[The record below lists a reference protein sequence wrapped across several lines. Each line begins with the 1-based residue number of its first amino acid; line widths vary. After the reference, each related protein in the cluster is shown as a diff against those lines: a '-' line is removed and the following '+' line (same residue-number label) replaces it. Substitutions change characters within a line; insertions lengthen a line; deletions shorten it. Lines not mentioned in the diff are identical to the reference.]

1 MGKRTLW
8 VNNRGWSN
16 RVLAPTSLRIT
27 TSYVFSS
34 SIVEGNFS
42 PTRWEGRWVISANS
56 SIAAWIRPISVPY
69 PPTEK
74 SSHPFTSMLWVSQ
87 DSPANSILYFFISS
101 SLPSVQSVD
110 SVRRSGDTSRCGP
123 VPPRQA
129 PEYAWSS
136 SPSGTGSGGDT
147 GSRRAA

>member
-1 MGKRTLW
+1 MKMTFRWYGSQLDPIPLRYIKQIPNMSG
-8 VNNRGWSN
+8 V
-16 RVLAPTSLRIT
+16 VTSLMDLPA
-27 TSYVFSS
+27 
-34 SIVEGNFS
+34 GALW
-42 PTRWEGRWVISANS
+42 PTERISALKEEVN
-56 SIAAWIRPISVPY
+56 AAGL
-69 PPTEK
+69 E
-74 SSHPFTSMLWVSQ
+74 M
-87 DSPANSILYFFISS
+87 ANSILYFFISS